1 MSVPFPTGRRVF
13 FITPHQ
19 DDETISM
26 GLIISHHSL
35 AGRRTSVVPGAK
47 GETTT
52 AINAINGTTANG
64 WWGGTHNLTFEDR
77 TPVTTA
83 DIGDCRDREL
93 MDACAQLGVLASE
106 VYFPVAPRISAAI
119 PPADYVA
126 TATAVIQE
134 IRALDPAAGIYT
146 MHWDDIDPQH
156 AAYGQALKNL
166 HDANPAAYSD
176 IRWVVR
182 ESQATETGP
191 DHIPAEQYIV
201 PGTYLSEA
209 KLMVQHA
216 ARAYQAWAP
225 HEQRYAVG
233 YHSVGV
239 SLWPGVV
246 AGNPNWIVRP

>member
-13 FITPHQ
+13 FVTPHQ

-26 GLIISHHSL
+26 GLIISHHAL
-35 AGRRTSVVPGAK
+35 AGRRCSVVPGAM

-52 AINAINGTTANG
+52 AIYPINGTVSNG

-77 TPVTTA
+77 SPVTPVE
-83 DIGDCRDREL
+83 IGHARDLEL
-93 MDACAQLGVLASE
+93 IDACAQLGVLPSE
-106 VYFPVAPRISAAI
+106 VYFPLSPRISSAI
-119 PPADYVA
+119 APADYVA
-126 TATAVIQE
+126 TAENVLKE
-134 IRALDPAAGIYT
+134 IRDLDPAAGIYT

-166 HDANPAAYSD
+166 HDANPAAWSD
-176 IRWVVR
+176 VRWVVR

-191 DHIPAEQYIV
+191 DHIVAEQYIV
-201 PGTYLSEA
+201 PGSYLSEA
-209 KLMVQHA
+209 RLMVQHA

-225 HEQRYAVG
+225 NLGRYAVG